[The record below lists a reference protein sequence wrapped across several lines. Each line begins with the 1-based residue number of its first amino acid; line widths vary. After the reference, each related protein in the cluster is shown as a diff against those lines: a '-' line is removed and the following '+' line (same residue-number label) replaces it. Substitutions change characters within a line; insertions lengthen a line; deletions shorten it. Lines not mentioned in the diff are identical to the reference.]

1 MTPSTEGERA
11 AARTAKGLPQV
22 DAVVIG
28 GSAGAIVVL
37 LSVVETLPADFR
49 LPIVVVVH
57 RLKSAPSHLA
67 EVLRARCALPVS
79 EARHGEPLLPG
90 HVFVAPP
97 DHHLRI
103 DARQRLVLDTESPVH
118 FSRPSIDVLFE
129 SAALA
134 LGARVAGVLLTGGN
148 EDGAAGLHAI
158 SRAGGVTLVQS
169 PHTAEVPHM
178 PEAALARFKPTG
190 VLVPGELGP
199 ALNSLGAAS

>member
-1 MTPSTEGERA
+1 MTPQLEGERA
-11 AARTAKGLPQV
+11 AARIAKGLPQV

-28 GSAGAIVVL
+28 GSAGAIEVL
-37 LSVVETLPADFR
+37 LRVVETLPADFG

-57 RLKSAPSHLA
+57 RLKNAPSHLA
-67 EVLRARCALPVS
+67 EVLGARCALPVS
-79 EARHGEPLLPG
+79 EARHGEPLVPG
-90 HVFVAPP
+90 RVFVAPP

-103 DARQRLVLDTESPVH
+103 DARHRFVLDTASPVH

-134 LGARVAGVLLTGGN
+134 FGARVAGVLLTGGN

-178 PEAALARFKPTG
+178 PEAALALFTPTH
-190 VLVPGELGP
+190 VLAPGELGP
-199 ALNSLGAAS
+199 TLNALGGSP